1 MATIW
6 YLLTRGHGLHRASR
20 RVYTMKVFETLLT
33 ALSIATIAVAFVLLV
48 RGVLRQLA
56 RITQTLDELS
66 HFLRTVEQELS
77 TAIRD
82 IRSAAQEIGKLAST
96 STSAAERID
105 NVAKSIQRLVD
116 GAEIA
121 AIAAKTLR
129 SSTAGIT
136 SVYEGVKQ
144 GIKTL
149 CGFRETEKGGTSN
162 E

>member
-1 MATIW
+1 MQI
-6 YLLTRGHGLHRASR
+6 
-20 RVYTMKVFETLLT
+20 FQTLLVG
-33 ALSIATIAVAFVLLV
+33 LSVATIAVAFVLLV
-48 RGVLRQLA
+48 RGILRQVA
-56 RITQTLDELS
+56 RIAQTLDEVS
-66 HFLRTVEQELS
+66 RFLRTAEQDLS
-77 TAIRD
+77 AAARD
-82 IRSAAQEIGKLAST
+82 IRVAAQGISKLAST

-105 NVAKSIQRLVD
+105 SVAKSIQRLVD

-121 AIAAKTLR
+121 AVAAKTLR

-144 GIKTL
+144 GIRTL